1 MVCTNCA
8 SAYNTL
14 SLPLCRRGSAIT
26 KLPVTVL
33 SGFLGSGK
41 TTLLNHILNNR
52 EGLRVAVIV
61 NDMSEVN
68 IDAKLVA
75 EGAQLSRTEERL
87 IEMSNGCICCTLR
100 EDLLIEISELARQG
114 KFDYLLVESTGISE
128 PMPVAETF
136 TFGINDSQSLSDIAE
151 LDTMVTVVDA
161 YNFFREVIS
170 TDSLA
175 KRGQATGADDRRTIA
190 ELMMQQVEFAD
201 VIVINKLDL
210 VDGTTLHQVEGML
223 QSLNP
228 YALILTT
235 TNGQIE
241 NKRILKTNR
250 FDFERAIESPG
261 WRVKLREEVNSEVDE
276 YGIGTF
282 VYRARRP
289 FHPRR
294 FWDAMHGDWPGL
306 LRAKGVFWLS
316 TRLDRMGVW
325 SQSGPI
331 ARLNGGNFWWAAVP
345 PDMHPDEDDFRE
357 RLTKIWDPQVGDCRQ
372 ELVFIGLNMPESKLR
387 TMLDECLLTDAEM
400 ELGVEAWLAFSDPIP
415 KWQAVQMSEIP
426 TEN

>member
-1 MVCTNCA
+1 MNA
-8 SAYNTL
+8 
-14 SLPLCRRGSAIT
+14 

-41 TTLLNHILNNR
+41 TTLLNHVLNNR

-68 IDAKLVA
+68 IDAMLVSD
-75 EGAQLSRTEERL
+75 GTQLSRTEERL

-114 KFDYLLVESTGISE
+114 RFDYLLIESTGISE

-136 TFGINDSQSLSDIAE
+136 TFGINNSQSLSDVAE

-161 YNFFREVIS
+161 YNFFREVVS

-175 KRGQATGADDRRTIA
+175 KRGQATGPEDRRTIA

-201 VIVINKLDL
+201 VIIINKLDL
-210 VDGTTLHQVEGML
+210 VDETTLHQVEGIL

-228 YALILTT
+228 YALVLKT
-235 TNGQIE
+235 TNGAIE
-241 NKRILKTNR
+241 NQRILKTNR
-250 FDFERAIESPG
+250 FDFERALESPG

-306 LRAKGVFWLS
+306 LRAKGVFWLA

-345 PDMHPDEDDFRE
+345 PDRHPDEDDFRE
-357 RLTKIWDPQVGDCRQ
+357 RLAKIWDPQVGDCRQ
-372 ELVFIGLNMPESKLR
+372 ELVFIGVSMPEPKLR
-387 TMLDECLLTDAEM
+387 AMLDACLLTDAEM
-400 ELGVEAWLAFSDPIP
+400 ELGVEAWLQFSDPIP